1 MPDVKLSQLAATS
14 PASKSAG
21 DALWAALPPTSRNAN
36 YTLVLADA
44 FTTVLRDSGAGD
56 FTYTVPP
63 NSTAA
68 FPLGTVIAVADT
80 LASTAVTIAPG
91 AGVTLRYGGVTGSY
105 VLQAGSAVLLLKV
118 ATNTWLV
125 IGEASSGVYTPALTN
140 GANVASS
147 TAYAIQWSRVGNV
160 VTVSGRVD
168 VTPTA
173 AADTTTRVDVAL
185 PVPSNMVNTF
195 EASGAG
201 SAGFR
206 PVVVSAD
213 ATNDRIILQFQ
224 AASTSSTVLSFTA
237 TYLVK

>member
-1 MPDVKLSQLAATS
+1 MADVKLSQLAATS
-14 PASKSAG
+14 PASKTAG
-21 DALWAALPPTSRNAN
+21 DVLWANFTPTPRNAN
-36 YTLVLADA
+36 YTLALTDV

-63 NSTAA
+63 NSTVA
-68 FPLGTVIAVADT
+68 FPLGTVVAVADT

-105 VLQAGSAVLLLKV
+105 VLQAGSAVLLMKV

-147 TAYAIQWSRVGNV
+147 SAQVCQWSRVGNV

-173 AADTTTRVDVAL
+173 AADTTTRVDLAL
-185 PVPSNMVNTF
+185 PVPSNFANTF
-195 EASGAG
+195 EAGGGG

-206 PVVVSAD
+206 PVVVSSDVAG
-213 ATNDRIILQFQ
+213 DRIVLQFQ
-224 AASTSSTVLSFTA
+224 AASTSATVLSFTA
-237 TYLVK
+237 TYQVK